1 MDIILV
7 MVHGYIRHIRC
18 MINIP
23 HNMTFIRIQASW
35 TLQNVTDTT
44 EYEIAIF
51 IGVGWVCG
59 HNVVLVTVHRYNGLI

>member
-1 MDIILV
+1 
-7 MVHGYIRHIRC
+7 

-23 HNMTFIRIQASW
+23 HNMTLIRRQALR

-59 HNVVLVTVHRYNGLI
+59 HNFVLVIGIQVIGIQKCDPHPKKIYVKIQ